1 MAWVL
6 TMAAP
11 GKWRTVMAGE
21 DREAQV
27 SAAVD
32 EVFERADRDSAAVQ
46 KHWMRQRLDRALD
59 GAEDAG
65 GSVVSVAFPTAPVAG
80 VVLPVTAT
88 VLALEV
94 ESDSMESAMK
104 ALAAVAAA
112 DPTAKP
118 MSTPAGLVLRTHR
131 TTDVKQ
137 AFDAEVA
144 EAPVSPAER
153 DAIGAASSSMPM
165 LRARYIVPAAGEKQW
180 HAVAFSATLG
190 TEEPGLV
197 ETFLELFDAFAETL
211 DWRQD
216 Q

>member
-1 MAWVL
+1 MTWVL

-11 GKWRTVMAGE
+11 GEWRTVMVGE
-21 DREAQV
+21 DRDAQV
-27 SAAVD
+27 SAAVE
-32 EVFERADRDSAAVQ
+32 EVFRRADRDSSAAQ
-46 KHWMRQRLDRALD
+46 KHWMRQRLERALD
-59 GAEDAG
+59 GADDAG
-65 GSVVSVAFPTAPVAG
+65 GRVVSVAFPTALVAG

-88 VLALEV
+88 VLGLEV

-118 MSTPAGLVLRTHR
+118 MSTPAGLALRTHR
-131 TTDVKQ
+131 TTDVKE

-144 EAPVSPAER
+144 EAPVSPDER
-153 DAIGAASSSMPM
+153 DAIRAASSTMPM
-165 LRARYIVPAAGEKQW
+165 LRARYLVPTSGERRW

-197 ETFLELFDAFAETL
+197 ENFLELFDAFAETL
-211 DWRQD
+211 EWRQD